1 MTKGIFITATGT
13 DIGKT
18 YISGLLVKKM
28 RDLGYNCGY
37 FKPALSGAEM
47 INGKLVPGDCAH
59 VLKTAGIND
68 DPMKYVSYVFETA
81 VSPHLAAQ
89 LEGNSIKKEKIKSD
103 SERLKSEYEYLV
115 VEGAGGIVCPFNL
128 TDEKLM
134 LPDIIKLLNLDVII
148 VASASLGTINSTVL
162 TAEYIKSLGINIRGI
177 ILNKYNDNDFMQKD
191 NKEQVEKLTGIKVIA
206 VVKDKE
212 KDLKIKEEEL
222 LSIFKEI

>member
-177 ILNKYNDNDFMQKD
+177 ILNGYDNNDIMQKD
-191 NKEQVEKLTGIKVIA
+191 NKEQVENLTGIKVIA
-206 VVKDKE
+206 AVKDKE

-222 LSIFKEI
+222 LPLFKEI

>member
-1 MTKGIFITATGT
+1 MTNGIFITATGT

-37 FKPALSGAEM
+37 FKPALSGAEL
-47 INGKLVPGDCAH
+47 INGKLKPGDCAH
-59 VLKTAGIND
+59 ILKTAGIDD

-89 LEGNSIKKEKIKSD
+89 LEGKSIKKEKIKSD
-103 SERLKSEYEYLV
+103 FERLKSEYEYMV

-134 LPDIIKLLNLDVII
+134 LPDIIKLLELDVII

-177 ILNKYNDNDFMQKD
+177 ILNKYKDNDFMQKD
-191 NKEQVEKLTGIKVIA
+191 NKKQVENLTGIKVIA
-206 VVKDKE
+206 AVKDKE

-222 LSIFKEI
+222 LSLFKEI

>member
-1 MTKGIFITATGT
+1 MTNGIFITATGT
-13 DIGKT
+13 DVGKT

-37 FKPALSGAEM
+37 FKPALSGAE
-47 INGKLVPGDCAH
+47 IIDGKLVPGDCAH
-59 VLKTAGIND
+59 VLKTAGIDD
-68 DPMKYVSYVFETA
+68 DPMHYVSYVFETA
-81 VSPHLAAQ
+81 VSPHLAAK
-89 LEGNSIKKEKIKSD
+89 LEGKSIKKEKIKSD
-103 SERLKSEYEYLV
+103 FERLKSEYEYMV

-134 LPDIIKLLNLDVII
+134 LPDIIKLLELDVII

-177 ILNKYNDNDFMQKD
+177 ILNGYDDNDFMQKD
-191 NKEQVEKLTGIKVIA
+191 NKKQVENLTGIKVIA
-206 VVKDKE
+206 TVKDKE

-222 LSIFKEI
+222 LSLFKEI

>member
-1 MTKGIFITATGT
+1 MTKAIFITATGT

-47 INGKLVPGDCAH
+47 IDGKLVPGDCAH
-59 VLKTAGIND
+59 VLKVAGIDD
-68 DPMKYVSYVFETA
+68 DPMKYVSYVFKTA

-89 LEGNSIKKEKIKSD
+89 CEGISIKKEKIKYD
-103 SERLKSEYEYLV
+103 FERLKSEYEYMV
-115 VEGAGGIVCPFNL
+115 IEGAGGIVCPFNL

-134 LPDIIKLLNLDVII
+134 LPDIIKLLNLDVI
-148 VASASLGTINSTVL
+148 VAASASLGTINSTVL

-177 ILNKYNDNDFMQKD
+177 ILNGYDDNDFMQKD
-191 NKEQVEKLTGIKVIA
+191 NKVQVENLTGIKVIA
-206 VVKDKE
+206 AVKDKE

-222 LSIFKEI
+222 LSLFKEI